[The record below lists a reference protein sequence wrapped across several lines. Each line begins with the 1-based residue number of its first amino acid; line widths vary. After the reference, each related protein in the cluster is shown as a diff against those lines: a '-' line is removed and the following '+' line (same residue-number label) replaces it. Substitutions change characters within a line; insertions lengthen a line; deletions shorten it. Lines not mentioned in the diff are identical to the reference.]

1 MCSKNNF
8 NVIMEKINTG
18 IPTCPINLATLRT
31 RLPDLGSWSLPHIC
45 KEAVTS
51 SGGTTTPEGTSGNYS
66 SNITA
71 TADAFYQPTVPGSLH
86 TVPANG
92 TAVTV
97 QPTAQQHYHQTNL
110 HKHYKAHKKMPAFRG
125 RRGWCGCLQ
134 DDEPP
139 EICVVEGVFSLQT
152 LTPTQP
158 MPAIDELDSKFAEL
172 VEELDLT
179 APNKAAM
186 MSLPPQKKWQIYC
199 SRKSPLDSGPNGT
212 PLQTVPPSPEHYIE
226 RLKDM
231 AVQLKAC
238 APDESPTHEYGPKIE
253 SQTALFDALKT
264 ALRTS
269 AHSFVIRF
277 IELQGLPALLELL
290 QVLDIRVANS
300 PLHTSLIGCIKALM
314 NNSTGRSHVLAH
326 PTGIDTIARSLA
338 ADNIK
343 TKIAALEIL
352 GAVCLVPGGHKKVL
366 TAMLNYQEYAAE
378 RARFQGIVNDLD
390 RSTGAYRDDVNLK
403 TAIMSFINA
412 VLNYGP
418 GQENLE
424 FRLHL
429 RYEFLMLGIQPVIDK
444 LRKHENDTLNRHLD
458 FFEMVRNEDEK
469 ELARKFDHEHVDT
482 KSASAMFDLIRRK
495 LSHSPAYPHLLSLL
509 QHMLLLPPPSTGPNA
524 QHWLLFDRVVQ
535 QLVLQHEERPASDCL
550 DPDAPGVDKRSETG
564 SVASASLKLQDPDV
578 APLSIDVRK
587 IVKLL
592 VKEEELVAA
601 RTRAEDLERE
611 NSEITARLA
620 KKEQDL
626 DHRTQEKEDL
636 ETSLAR
642 MRERLEKESANHSQ
656 AVQRALNAEMRAEDL
671 QHRFVSEQ
679 QERLRLERLVTE
691 GSIPDDQKVA
701 GLQGANCNGQATSP
715 PPPPPPGP
723 CKLPPPPPPPMM
735 MPAAPPPP
743 PAPGGLPKM
752 APAGPQAPA
761 APKAPEAPKKNVP
774 QPANPLK
781 SFNWSKLPDSKL
793 QGTVWSEL
801 DDTKWYNSIELESI
815 DKLFSAY
822 QKNGVANDGSI
833 EDLRLIGKNKAK
845 ILSVIDGRRAQNCT
859 ILLSKLKMTDE
870 EISKAILSMDSNEQ
884 LPIDMVEQLL
894 KFTPSA
900 EERALL
906 DEHSEDIDSLARAD
920 RFLYEIS
927 KIPHYEQRLRSL
939 HYKKRFQVT
948 VNDLAPRIASVM
960 EASREVARSRKLR
973 KLLELVLAL
982 GNYMNRG
989 ARGNASGFRL
999 ASLNRLA
1006 DTKSSAAKGTTLL
1019 HYLVQ
1024 IIEKKFKDILTLE
1037 EDLPHVKEASKV
1049 SLGEMDKD
1057 ITMLRAGLAEVN
1069 REIEF
1074 HRSSGASQP
1083 GDRFL
1088 PVMREFHAQASV
1100 RFAELEDQFQD
1111 MKTRFDRAVRL
1122 FGEDGSVVQPEEFF
1136 GIFDGF
1142 LSALMEAKQDNENFR
1157 RRQEEEEKRAKQE
1170 AELKKRTIE
1179 RKSKEGLLNSVAGK
1193 LGLKS
1198 KHTNG
1203 TNGGPVTAADANNK
1217 GEFDDLI
1224 SALRTGDVF
1233 GEDMAKFKRSR
1244 KTRLGPNGTN
1254 NTSPPR
1260 SRNSIGRED
1269 SRERTGV
1276 VNRRQ

>member
-1 MCSKNNF
+1 MTPKS
-8 NVIMEKINTG
+8 
-18 IPTCPINLATLRT
+18 NL
-31 RLPDLGSWSLPHIC
+31 DH
-45 KEAVTS
+45 
-51 SGGTTTPEGTSGNYS
+51 
-66 SNITA
+66 
-71 TADAFYQPTVPGSLH
+71 FYQLNQSH
-86 TVPANG
+86 
-92 TAVTV
+92 
-97 QPTAQQHYHQTNL
+97 
-110 HKHYKAHKKMPAFRG
+110 
-125 RRGWCGCLQ
+125 
-134 DDEPP
+134 
-139 EICVVEGVFSLQT
+139 SLQ
-152 LTPTQP
+152 
-158 MPAIDELDSKFAEL
+158 
-172 VEELDLT
+172 
-179 APNKAAM
+179 
-186 MSLPPQKKWQIYC
+186 
-199 SRKSPLDSGPNGT
+199 
-212 PLQTVPPSPEHYIE
+212 
-226 RLKDM
+226 
-231 AVQLKAC
+231 
-238 APDESPTHEYGPKIE
+238 
-253 SQTALFDALKT
+253 
-264 ALRTS
+264 
-269 AHSFVIRF
+269 
-277 IELQGLPALLELL
+277 
-290 QVLDIRVANS
+290 
-300 PLHTSLIGCIKALM
+300 
-314 NNSTGRSHVLAH
+314 TGRSHVLAH

-378 RARFQGIVNDLD
+378 RVRFQGIVNDLD
-390 RSTGAYRDDVNLK
+390 KSTGAYRDDVNLK

-444 LRKHENDTLNRHLD
+444 LRKHENETLNRHLD

-469 ELARKFDHEHVDT
+469 ELARKFNHEHVDT
-482 KSASAMFDLIRRK
+482 KSATAMFDLLRRK
-495 LSHSPAYPHLLSLL
+495 LSHSTAYPHLVSLL
-509 QHMLLLPPPSTGPNA
+509 QHMLLLPHTGPNA
-524 QHWLLFDRVVQ
+524 QHWLIFDRVVQ
-535 QLVLQHEERPASDCL
+535 QIVLQQEERPSSEI
-550 DPDAPGVDKRSETG
+550 DPDSQDKTSE
-564 SVASASLKLQDPDV
+564 SSLKLQDPDI
-578 APLSIDVRK
+578 APLQIDVKK

-601 RTRAEDLERE
+601 RSRAEDLERE
-611 NSEITARLA
+611 NSEINGKLA
-620 KKEQDL
+620 KKEQELDL
-626 DHRTQEKEDL
+626 RTQEKEDL

-642 MRERLEKESANHSQ
+642 MRERLEKESANLSQ
-656 AVQRALNAEMRAEDL
+656 AVQRAMNAEMRAEDL

-679 QERLRLERLVTE
+679 QERIRLERLVTE

-701 GLQGANCNGQATSP
+701 GLQGCNGQVSP
-715 PPPPPPGP
+715 PPPPPP
-723 CKLPPPPPPPMM
+723 CKLPPPPPPMM
-735 MPAAPPPP
+735 AAPPPP
-743 PAPGGLPKM
+743 PAPGGLPKISNPNIANQP
-752 APAGPQAPA
+752 AP
-761 APKAPEAPKKNVP
+761 PKLDAPKKNVP

-833 EDLRLIGKNKAK
+833 EDLRLIGKNKTK

-859 ILLSKLKMTDE
+859 ILLSKLKMSDE

-939 HYKKRFQVT
+939 HYKKRFQLT
-948 VNDLAPRIASVM
+948 VSDLSPRIASVM
-960 EASREVARSRKLR
+960 EASREVARSRRLR

-1024 IIEKKFKDILTLE
+1024 IIEKKFKDILFLE

-1057 ITMLRAGLAEVN
+1057 ITMLRAGLTEVN

-1074 HRSSGASQP
+1074 HRSSGVPQP

-1088 PVMREFHAQASV
+1088 PVMSEFHAQASV
-1100 RFAELEDQFQD
+1100 RFTELEDQFQN

-1122 FGEDGSVVQPEEFF
+1122 FGEDGAVVQPDEFF

-1157 RRQEEEEKRAKQE
+1157 RRHEEEEKRARQE

-1179 RKSKEGLLNSVAGK
+1179 RKSKEGLLNSVAK
-1193 LGLKS
+1193 NLGLKS
-1198 KHTNG
+1198 SKSSNG
-1203 TNGGPVTAADANNK
+1203 SGQ
-1217 GEFDDLI
+1217 
-1224 SALRTGDVF
+1224 
-1233 GEDMAKFKRSR
+1233 
-1244 KTRLGPNGTN
+1244 
-1254 NTSPPR
+1254 
-1260 SRNSIGRED
+1260 
-1269 SRERTGV
+1269 
-1276 VNRRQ
+1276 RRQSGGRRRSQQQR